1 MTADSHLRIRDT
13 ESIYYNFFFSTPPH
27 TPKKKQLRYE
37 AIEENSVIEKL
48 KIALHS
54 CGLLA
59 GVQIGR
65 NSIFLKGMATGN
77 LSTLQWVYGQHKFK
91 LCFFFFFSSLFSS
104 AFILGEVATMGCRP
118 GRIAR
123 WMWSGCIMW
132 NFQMINTTIILI
144 NNHSGKINKNAKD
157 LSLSDVTT

>member
-77 LSTLQWVYGQHKFK
+77 LSTLQ
-91 LCFFFFFSSLFSS
+91 
-104 AFILGEVATMGCRP
+104 
-118 GRIAR
+118 
-123 WMWSGCIMW
+123 
-132 NFQMINTTIILI
+132 
-144 NNHSGKINKNAKD
+144 
-157 LSLSDVTT
+157 